1 MNLKK
6 FFVLLVATAV
16 ISVILMKSNSSF
28 SESEDTQKSTNEKLS
43 TIITKQDEII
53 KELAEIKKEIN
64 IVKIR
69 VSSR

>member
-1 MNLKK
+1 MSLKK
-6 FFVLLVATAV
+6 FFVLLVIVAV
-16 ISVILMKSNSSF
+16 VSVIFMKSNFSF
-28 SESEDTQKSTNEKLS
+28 SESEDIQKSIDEKLS
-43 TIITKQDEII
+43 TIITRQEEII

>member
-6 FFVLLVATAV
+6 FFVLLVVITV
-16 ISVILMKSNSSF
+16 ISIIFMKSNSSF

-43 TIITKQDEII
+43 TIITRQEEII

>member
-1 MNLKK
+1 MNLNK

-16 ISVILMKSNSSF
+16 ISIIFMKSNSSF

-43 TIITKQDEII
+43 TIITKQEEII